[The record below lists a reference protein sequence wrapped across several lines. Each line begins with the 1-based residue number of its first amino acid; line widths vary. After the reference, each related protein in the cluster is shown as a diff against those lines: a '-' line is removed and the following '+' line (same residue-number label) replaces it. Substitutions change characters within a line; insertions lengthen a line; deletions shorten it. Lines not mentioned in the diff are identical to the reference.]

1 MEIRKND
8 NNINKF
14 KKMKKMKKN
23 YLFTSLALVAA
34 VAAACSKDDAGS
46 STSSGSAEAKA
57 STYVVAVSSTS
68 SKADPV
74 GADYLL
80 YTNELGAEDLT
91 IKGAGVESDLSSSQW
106 YFYKDTRVFGLVYND
121 GGAVPA
127 ESYVMGEARPVYGMD
142 YTSYRFTTYGTW
154 SDYMVTSSSNS
165 YDSVSTGVKEPYFNT
180 EVYPRYM
187 YIGKYHN
194 SNGEFV
200 GTAFESDNYLGT
212 GEYCSLAGFAESN
225 GYLYATVYPM
235 GVTAYASVKYKSDL
249 EATSKA
255 YYGDSSKYLDYV
267 STGWGG
273 SNSGSFKPGEIP
285 STPFPNQF
293 HIAVFKTEAD
303 FPNNPTI
310 LTDGRMS
317 PPCGRS
323 GSAQYPCINADDNGD
338 VYIFSPGNERKYN
351 TTVFPSL
358 AGTQLYNT
366 VDKVAGQDEMDHKLS
381 ADGKYWYPAG
391 SHSAKVMRI
400 KSGKTAFDES
410 YGTSGVFDV
419 EAAMGGRSFLS
430 VKFITGSGSKFLVQA
445 YEPGVYYATDST
457 GSASTTSA
465 YSYYVVDAAAQSAT
479 KVTGVPAATEIS
491 ALSRNPF
498 FENGKAYVGITTTAD
513 AEVEGGSAVYEIDSA
528 TGVATKLMDVT
539 CYNILSIGKL
549 SRY

>member
-1 MEIRKND
+1 
-8 NNINKF
+8 
-14 KKMKKMKKN
+14 MKKN
-23 YLFTSLALVAA
+23 YLFGALFLTAA
-34 VAAACSKDDAGS
+34 VAVSSCTKDES
-46 STSSGSAEAKA
+46 VSTPVAKA
-57 STYVVAVSSTS
+57 STYVVAVSSTKS
-68 SKADPV
+68 SAEPV

-80 YTNELGAEDLT
+80 YTDVLGSEDLT

-106 YFYKDTRVFGLVYND
+106 YFYNDTRVFGLKYND

-142 YTSYRFTTYGTW
+142 YTSYRFTTYGQWT
-154 SDYMVTSSSNS
+154 DYMVTSASNS
-165 YDSVSTGVKEPYFNT
+165 YDSEPTGVKEPYYNT

-187 YIGKYHN
+187 YVGKYHN
-194 SNGEFV
+194 SNGEFS

-235 GVTAYASVKYKSDL
+235 GVTAYGYVKYATEL
-249 EATSKA
+249 EDTSEA
-255 YYGDSSKYLDYV
+255 YYGSKTDYKKYV

-310 LTDGRMS
+310 ITDGRMS

-323 GSAQYPCINADDNGD
+323 GSAQYPCIGADDNGD

-351 TTVFPSL
+351 TSIFPDL
-358 AGTQLYNT
+358 AGTQLYDT
-366 VDKVAGQDEMDHKLS
+366 VDKEAGDEMDHELT

-400 KSGKTAFDES
+400 KKGKTALDES

-419 EAAMGGRSFLS
+419 ETAMGGRSFLS

-445 YEPGVYYATDST
+445 YEPGVYYAVDST
-457 GSASTTSA
+457 GSATTTSA
-465 YSYYVVDAAAQSAT
+465 YSYYVVDADAKSAT
-479 KVTGVPAATEIS
+479 KVTGIPAATEIS
-491 ALSRNPF
+491 AVSRNPF

-513 AEVEGGSAVYEIDSA
+513 ADVEGGSAVYEIDSA
-528 TGVATKLMDVT
+528 TGAASKLMDVT